1 MTDVSG
7 IAYSLGGKAA
17 WRREKAERYP
27 EDVRNLEAAEMLES
41 LAAQVNDIDPELLE
55 RFASLQDGDS
65 DVDEIADEVMTDIGF
80 RRRYVKIDDMIRDI
94 IDLR

>member
-1 MTDVSG
+1 MTDVAG
-7 IAYSLGGKAA
+7 IAYSLERKAV

-55 RFASLQDGDS
+55 RFVSLDGENSNIEESAS
-65 DVDEIADEVMTDIGF
+65 EVMTDIGF
-80 RRRYVKIDDMIRDI
+80 RRHYVKIDDMVRDI